1 MYISDMAKYTITEA
15 RENLAA
21 AITKSAVEEVFFE
34 KHGKVVA
41 VMLSPVVYERL
52 TDAWEDLHDLKMLAE
67 MDFKEDGPG
76 IPMEQVFRELG
87 TA

>member
-1 MYISDMAKYTITEA
+1 
-15 RENLAA
+15 
-21 AITKSAVEEVFFE
+21 
-34 KHGKVVA
+34 
-41 VMLSPVVYERL
+41 MLSPVVYERL